1 MAGGPPPTGTHQH
14 LLLSSVVVLAILTRL
29 RSVQA
34 TLERSESDSRQRL
47 NNQLEKQE
55 REISQLQKRLEQE
68 VEQRHLHGRN
78 QEVYKYSNGVHLKW
92 TKDQF
97 IIRCCGHLEP
107 CTPLLYYTLLCLVVW
122 FSVSMLGESLHRVV
136 DCSSVGPGSPPS

>member
-1 MAGGPPPTGTHQH
+1 MAEGPPPTGTHQH

-78 QEVYKYSNGVHLKW
+78 QEVYKYSN
-92 TKDQF
+92 
-97 IIRCCGHLEP
+97 
-107 CTPLLYYTLLCLVVW
+107 
-122 FSVSMLGESLHRVV
+122 
-136 DCSSVGPGSPPS
+136 